1 MFAGN
6 KIREKLLYE
15 IWLNKNFN
23 ADILTVTDEKIE
35 IIDVGNNNKDLAG
48 PDFLNARI
56 KIGSVTFKG
65 DVEIDI
71 RHRDWKA
78 HGHYLHK
85 NYNKVI
91 LHIVLSKENF
101 QPYVYT
107 QDGRKVNAICLMDF
121 INDDYQSALRKAI
134 ISERN
139 NRGFAMPCKE
149 YSNNVALKSKLKF
162 ISTLGIERF
171 KNKEKRILDRL
182 KKMIYLKEMNIREPI
197 IRYDFGEE
205 FQNKKFSTEEFN
217 DPLLWQQLIY
227 EMIFEALGYSKNKEM
242 MSKLAKAVNINFL
255 NNFYAEEKFEEI
267 IECSLLNV
275 SGIVSNN
282 NTTPDEKAT
291 EYLRKLVEKWSE
303 IKTGYDGPYF
313 HKEKWHFFKLR
324 PQNFPT
330 VRIAGGSRILNR
342 LLKYD
347 LFGNMIAAF
356 TNKEEKK
363 KIISMLRDL
372 LIVKASGFWKTHYV
386 FEKNAKEEIKYFVGL
401 SRADEIIVN
410 VLLPILTV
418 YFDIFNNKDAS
429 TEVKSLYLNFIQKSA
444 NNVVSQVVESLHLN
458 NSGIQSVYTQ
468 GMIELFSNYCVKE
481 RCLECNIGKEIFV
494 VNSD

>member
-1 MFAGN
+1 MFTGN

-35 IIDVGNNNKDLAG
+35 IIDVGNNNRDLAG

-56 KIGSVTFKG
+56 KIGSITFKG

-71 RHRDWKA
+71 RHTDWKA

-85 NYNKVI
+85 KYNKVI
-91 LHIVLSKENF
+91 LHVVLSKDKF

-121 INDDYQSALRKAI
+121 INDDFQLILRKAI
-134 ISERN
+134 LSERN
-139 NRGFAMPCKE
+139 NRGFIMPCKE

-162 ISTLGIERF
+162 ISILGIERF
-171 KNKEKRILDRL
+171 KHKEKRILDRL

-205 FQNKKFSTEEFN
+205 FQNKIFSAEEFN

-242 MSKLAKAVNINFL
+242 MYKLAKAVNINFL

-275 SGIVSNN
+275 SGIVSNSDI
-282 NTTPDEKAT
+282 TPDEKAT

-303 IKTGYDGPYF
+303 IKTVYDGPYF

-324 PQNFPT
+324 
-330 VRIAGGSRILNR
+330 
-342 LLKYD
+342 
-347 LFGNMIAAF
+347 
-356 TNKEEKK
+356 
-363 KIISMLRDL
+363 
-372 LIVKASGFWKTHYV
+372 
-386 FEKNAKEEIKYFVGL
+386 
-401 SRADEIIVN
+401 
-410 VLLPILTV
+410 
-418 YFDIFNNKDAS
+418 
-429 TEVKSLYLNFIQKSA
+429 
-444 NNVVSQVVESLHLN
+444 
-458 NSGIQSVYTQ
+458 
-468 GMIELFSNYCVKE
+468 
-481 RCLECNIGKEIFV
+481 
-494 VNSD
+494 